1 VGVENIFLLGF
12 FGFVIMWFFGFV
24 FMCIVV
30 EWLQSDGGIKKCK
43 SEEDQDV

>member
-1 VGVENIFLLGF
+1 MGVEDIFLLG
-12 FGFVIMWFFGFV
+12 FFGFV

-30 EWLQSDGGIKKCK
+30 EWLESKGWIKKCK